1 MEMLRIIMSSGVWA
15 GIMAILL
22 AWFQRR
28 WGQTDEEDKRINALV
43 EAQKVLMVDRMRHL
57 GGKYIEAGHISLEDK
72 ETMKEMYAAYKE
84 LGGNGHLATVMDE
97 VGRLTVVVDK

>member
-1 MEMLRIIMSSGVWA
+1 METLRIIMSSGVWA

-28 WGQTDEEDKRINALV
+28 WGQKDREDGRIKALV

-57 GGKYIEAGHISLEDK
+57 GAKYIEAGHISLEDK
-72 ETMKEMYAAYKE
+72 ETMKEMYAAYRE
-84 LGGNGHLATVMDE
+84 LGGNGHLTTVMDE
-97 VGRLTVVVDK
+97 VSRLNVVVDK